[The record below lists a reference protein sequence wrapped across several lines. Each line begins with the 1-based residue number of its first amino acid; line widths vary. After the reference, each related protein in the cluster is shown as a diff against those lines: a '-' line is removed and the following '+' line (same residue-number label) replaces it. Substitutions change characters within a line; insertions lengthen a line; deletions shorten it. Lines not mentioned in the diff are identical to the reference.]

1 MKPKQAKQKMN
12 SALLESRS
20 SVVVIIFILLDIFTI
35 AFAVFL
41 STIIRYLLEPVMGG
55 VVNWPLILNGL
66 IFYVIFILI
75 LAWLNGLYP
84 GFGLPAVQEMQKV
97 LYVVSLATIFLG
109 VFLFLQQLGV
119 AYSRVIF
126 VLTWFLSTLFMML
139 GRFALRNR
147 FSNFSWWGIPVIVV
161 GSEDRVKAIIEKLHQ
176 TRRLGFR
183 PVYYY
188 VLDGKPEQLIHE
200 VAPIESQD
208 VLQDMISKTNIQH
221 VIFTDP
227 IAEFNANEFQWMRD
241 VFPSI
246 LFIIDTASFGSLW
259 VRTID
264 VHGTLAIETNYH
276 LLNKQET
283 IIKRGFDLFLSLLLL
298 LVTWPIFI
306 VLAVL
311 VRIDSKGPILF
322 TQKRLG
328 QDGKLFDSYKF
339 RTMYENADSIL
350 QELLENNEQARQ
362 EYQIYHKLTNDP
374 RVTRVG
380 KFLRRFSLDEMPQFI
395 NVLKG
400 DMNLIG
406 PRSYLPR
413 ELPVMGHSAN
423 VILKVK
429 PGITGWWQVMGRNA
443 TSFKERL
450 QLDEYYISNWSI
462 WLDIYIVIKTLWV
475 LIRAEGL

>member
-1 MKPKQAKQKMN
+1 MKPNQAKQKMN
-12 SALLESRS
+12 TTLFESRKK
-20 SVVVIIFILLDIFTI
+20 VVNLVFILLDMLTI
-35 AFAVFL
+35 TTAVFL
-41 STIIRYLLEPVMGG
+41 STLIRYFLEPVIGG
-55 VVNWPLILNGL
+55 VINWSLILNGL
-66 IFYVIFILI
+66 FFYVVFIMI

-97 LYVVSLATIFLG
+97 LYVVSLATVFLG

-119 AYSRVIF
+119 AYSRVVF
-126 VLTWFLSTLFMML
+126 VLTWFLSALFMML

-147 FSNFSWWGIPVIVV
+147 FSNFSWWGIPMIVV
-161 GSEDRVKAIIEKLHQ
+161 GSEARVKPIIEKLQ
-176 TRRLGFR
+176 ETRRLGFR

-188 VLDGKPEQLIHE
+188 ILDGKAEQPVNG
-200 VAPIESQD
+200 VAPIESQQ
-208 VLQDMISKTNIQH
+208 VLREMISATRIHH

-227 IAEFNANEFQWMRD
+227 ITEFNAVEFQWMRD
-241 VFPSI
+241 VFPNI

-283 IIKRGFDLFLSLLLL
+283 IIKRVFDMLLSLLLL

-306 VLAVL
+306 FMALL
-311 VRIDSKGPILF
+311 VRIDSKGPILY

-328 QDGKLFDSYKF
+328 QDGELFDSYKF

-350 QELLENNEQARQ
+350 QELLDKDDKARQ
-362 EYQIYHKLTNDP
+362 EYHVYHKLANDP

-413 ELPVMGHSAN
+413 ELPAMGASAN

-462 WLDIYIVIKTLWV
+462 WLDIYIMIKTVWV